1 VNDEY
6 ALVPGN
12 RGIALPCKLG
22 CDFISRHNFGL
33 TSRTTLAADLLMEPA
48 TFDGYRKL
56 NKERREIRIVT
67 LEGFETPP
75 DKPTSRNVTCTVEQ
89 IPLDR
94 ANPFYALSYVW
105 GDPSD
110 TDLITLEG
118 KRFRVRRNLWE
129 FLQQLCGRFSK
140 LRVWL
145 DYICI
150 NQQDIE
156 ERNYQV
162 SMMDQIYRSADA
174 VYAWIGPM
182 TVDSEDF
189 FENVQI
195 ISGHQNKSVRT
206 TQNYDSYEKLM
217 SKYHDI
223 AARDYWKRLWII
235 QEFVLA
241 RNLWIFCGPSVTN
254 WKRFEYAITLRVE
267 HLRFARNNSS
277 SNAAS
282 LHSLLRA
289 RSVTRT
295 DSLSNLVHRFKS
307 SQCHDSRDRIFGL
320 LSLADKSDVDA
331 VKVDYGKPL
340 LQVLLETC
348 TLWSEALADN
358 LSEVKD
364 SMTKRTERLEW
375 KSVSVFCN
383 AILDMI
389 SSNDLDQLE
398 QSQELRQDVATKCVF
413 TSSTSPRRIYRVQA
427 LAAVRWDGSLT
438 TEMAVEAD
446 HPGLGYLSQLKETP
460 SSSSWL
466 FAFTNIQIAESD
478 IFITIG
484 DATLLLI
491 REESRKSSTR
501 SPASQ
506 YQDYTVVASGVLF
519 EPLQLSCCTRMLRL
533 PRPGQILRHNLP
545 DSEYK
550 ILTHRTH
557 ANYDRELQGR
567 LKIEFSTGA
576 LCTLLMTHQM
586 ATAQSARRSRDHD
599 YEHDAFATKQAA
611 FTTNQAA
618 FTTNQ
623 AAFTTNQA
631 AFATNQDTL
640 TWSPWDFGLENHIL
654 QPCLTCKLNSHMK
667 WSATAGLHARCE
679 CEWITH
685 SSSLG

>member
-1 VNDEY
+1 
-6 ALVPGN
+6 
-12 RGIALPCKLG
+12 
-22 CDFISRHNFGL
+22 
-33 TSRTTLAADLLMEPA
+33 MEPA

-56 NKERREIRIVT
+56 NTERREIRIVT
-67 LEGFETPP
+67 LEGFEAHP

-89 IPLDR
+89 IPLNR

-118 KRFRVRRNLWE
+118 KHFRVRRNLWQ

-156 ERNYQV
+156 ERNFQV
-162 SMMDQIYRSADA
+162 SMMDQIYHSADA

-182 TVDSEDF
+182 TVDSEEF

-195 ISGHQNKSVRT
+195 ISGHQNKSIRT
-206 TQNYDSYEKLM
+206 TQNHDSYENLM
-217 SKYHDI
+217 NRYHDI
-223 AARDYWKRLWII
+223 AARDYWRRLWII

-241 RNLWIFCGPSVTN
+241 RNLWIFCGPAVTN
-254 WKRFEYAITLRVE
+254 WKQFEYAITLRVE
-267 HLRFARNNSS
+267 HLRFARDNHL

-320 LSLADKSDVDA
+320 LSLADKADVDA

-364 SMTKRTERLEW
+364 SLTPRAERLEW

-383 AILDMI
+383 AILDMM
-389 SSNDLDQLE
+389 SSKDLD
-398 QSQELRQDVATKCVF
+398 ELQKSSEMRQNVSIKCVF
-413 TSSTSPRRIYRVQA
+413 ASSTSPRRIKQVRA

-438 TEMAVEAD
+438 TEMTTESD
-446 HPGLGYLSQLKETP
+446 HPGLGYLSQLKEDP

-466 FAFTNIQIAESD
+466 FAFTNVQIVEGD
-478 IFITIG
+478 MFITIG
-484 DATLLLI
+484 DATLLII
-491 REESRKSSTR
+491 REESSKTSTSTSA
-501 SPASQ
+501 SPTQ
-506 YQDYTVVASGVLF
+506 NYTVAASGVLF

-533 PRPGQILRHNLP
+533 PRPEYTLSHKLP

-557 ANYDRELQGR
+557 ATYDRELQGR
-567 LKIEFSTGA
+567 LKVEFSTGA
-576 LCTLLMTHQM
+576 LYTLLVTHQK
-586 ATAQSARRSRDHD
+586 ATTQNARRSRDHGHA
-599 YEHDAFATKQAA
+599 YEA

-623 AAFTTNQA
+623 AVFTTNQAVFTTNQA
-631 AFATNQDTL
+631 AFTTNQDTL

-654 QPCLTCKLNSHMK
+654 QPCLTCKLNSHRK
-667 WSATAGLHARCE
+667 WSSGYGKSDGIDASLHPRCE

-685 SSSLG
+685 AGLVG